1 MTFYALGVNHKRAPV
16 AIRKAF
22 ASDWEEG
29 RSVYRGVSLN
39 PGSELVLFSTCNRT
53 EAYLYGV
60 EEDVRAVQ
68 QALERHAGC
77 AWPKDMSFLHRDEE
91 AIRHVF
97 EVAAGME
104 SRILGD
110 VHVYSQL
117 RKAYAVAVEQ
127 ECVDTTMHRLLHTA
141 FRTAKR
147 VINETE
153 LSHNKASLP
162 VRAAE
167 VILSRM
173 QNEARKE
180 TPASP
185 GVLVVG
191 AGQIGQET
199 AEALRM
205 LGIKR
210 LSFTNRTE
218 ERARNAAER
227 YRANYAPWKDR
238 HAAAAQAD
246 AVIVATSAAEPVLR
260 REAFAMEARDTPLL
274 LIDISMPP
282 GVDEKIG
289 ALPHVELVT
298 IDQIG
303 KAETRPPETLQ
314 VSLGKARD
322 VVNDMIS
329 EYVSWIFLHQSLQPA
344 IQAIAKTFEA
354 IRAQEVDKYRQ
365 RFSEDSREQLDQL
378 TRSIVQKLL
387 AVPVV
392 RLKSVDPERIDF
404 AHGVRLLQHLFLRRD
419 CDDEV
424 PASAN
429 RSCADAE
436 NPGARPADMPPADC
450 LLEDME
456 RSLDDAFRMSAHD
469 SDTVRHA
476 S

>member
-29 RSVYRGVSLN
+29 CSVYRDVSLN

-97 EVAAGME
+97 KVAAGME
-104 SRILGD
+104 SIIPGD
-110 VHVYSQL
+110 IHVYSQL

-153 LSHNKASLP
+153 LHNKASLP

-167 VILSRM
+167 VILPRM

-210 LSFTNRTE
+210 LSFTNRTG
-218 ERARNAAER
+218 ERVRNAAER

-303 KAETRPPETLQ
+303 KAETRSPETLQ
-314 VSLGKARD
+314 ASLDKARD

-378 TRSIVQKLL
+378 TRSIIQKLL

-419 CDDEV
+419 CDDDEA

-429 RSCADAE
+429 QSCADAE
-436 NPGARPADMPPADC
+436 NPGAPLADMPPADC